1 MSHRLRARP
10 ARRTLLATS
19 IALAVAAPGAGA
31 QAPAIAQH
39 PRVQEALSAYEKWLD
54 AQRAWKRIPGASAAL
69 VVDQDVVWQGGSGY
83 MDAER
88 KLPATANTAYS
99 ICSISK
105 LFTSIAT
112 LQLRDAGKLRLDDP
126 VAKHLPW
133 FTPKSRYADE
143 GAITVEGLL
152 THASG
157 LQRELADTL
166 WLEPM
171 MMFPSFDELVKGV
184 KDREVEYRPERYF
197 QYSNLGFTLLGA
209 VVAAASGESWS
220 AYVTSHINAPLGLTS
235 TFTEYPA
242 AERGKAL
249 AIGYSASERDGS
261 RHAMPPYQT
270 KAMASAAGYASTPL
284 DLAKFAAWQFRV
296 LNGTGGSGA
305 NAILSK
311 PTLREMQRVHF
322 TDPSWETTWGLGFEV
337 WRKGEKTFVGHGGSC
352 PGYRTQLTLQPEDKI
367 ASIVMTNAGDAD
379 AQALA
384 QQGYEFLAPALKEA
398 LADSSRALK
407 AADASLDPYIGTY
420 WSFGGEMEVIRWK
433 GGLATMYVPSDE
445 PVKGITRWKKVGVD
459 TFQEIRKDGEDG
471 ETMRFD
477 RGGDGKVFRAR
488 TNYMMRRIR

>member
-1 MSHRLRARP
+1 MPHCRRARS
-10 ARRTLLATS
+10 A
-19 IALAVAAPGAGA
+19 AVAASLALTIATSGARA
-31 QAPAIAQH
+31 QAPSIAQH
-39 PRVQEALSAYEKWLD
+39 PRVQEALAAYEKWLD

-69 VVDQDVVWQGGSGY
+69 VVDQDVLWQGGSGY
-83 MDAER
+83 MDVER
-88 KLPATANTAYS
+88 RIPATASTAYS

-126 VAKHLPW
+126 VSKHLPW
-133 FTPKSRYADE
+133 FTPRSRYADE

-166 WLEPM
+166 WLEPG
-171 MMFPSFDELVKGV
+171 MMFPTFDEVMRGV
-184 KDREVEYRPERYF
+184 KDREVAYRPERYF

-209 VVAAASGESWS
+209 VVSAASGEPWS
-220 AYVTSHINAPLGLTS
+220 TYVTTHINAPLGLTS
-235 TFTEYPA
+235 TSVEYPT
-242 AERGKAL
+242 AERGKTL

-261 RHAMPPYQT
+261 RHPMPPYQT
-270 KAMASAAGYASTPL
+270 KAMAAAAGYASTPL

-296 LNGTGGSGA
+296 LAGTGGSP
-305 NAILSK
+305 ILSK
-311 PTLREMQRVHF
+311 STLREMQRVHF

-337 WRKGEKTFVGHGGSC
+337 WRKGDKTFVGHGGSC

-379 AQALA
+379 AMALA
-384 QQGYEFLAPALKEA
+384 QQGHEFLGPALKEA
-398 LADSSRALK
+398 LADSSRSLK
-407 AADASLDPYIGTY
+407 AADPSLDPYVGTY

-433 GGLATMYVPSDE
+433 GALATMYVPSDE
-445 PVKGITRWKKVGVD
+445 PVKSITRWKKVGED

-471 ETMRFD
+471 EIMRFD
-477 RGGDGKVFRAR
+477 RGRDGKVFRAR
-488 TNYMMRRIR
+488 TNYMMRRIK